1 VTGEL
6 SRGEGSAPTPPA
18 AGAWGRAPIP
28 APRPEGGRRRHAP
41 RGRGAR
47 LSSRSDQ
54 GVTAVE
60 FAGWVPILL
69 IVALA
74 ALQLGIVG
82 YAALQAGSAA
92 RAAARTASQE
102 EIADEAVADG
112 KAAISLDATIT
123 IDPCGEEATA
133 TASVTILSVMPF
145 IDNFGQATRSVTMP
159 CD

>member
-1 VTGEL
+1 VTEEL
-6 SRGEGSAPTPPA
+6 SRGGGSAPGPPA
-18 AGAWGRAPIP
+18 AHTP
-28 APRPEGGRRRHAP
+28 APHPEGGRRRHAP
-41 RGRGAR
+41 QGKPGAR
-47 LSSRSDQ
+47 RGTRLPSRGDQ